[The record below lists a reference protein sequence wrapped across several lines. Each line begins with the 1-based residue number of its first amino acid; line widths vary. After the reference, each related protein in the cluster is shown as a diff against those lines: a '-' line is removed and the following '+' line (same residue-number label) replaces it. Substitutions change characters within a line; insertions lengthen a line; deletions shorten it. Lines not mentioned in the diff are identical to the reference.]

1 METYLVHPDKIQ
13 EKALKAFLE
22 ALEVPYEIKKDDAL
36 PTHVVSGIRNGQ
48 DDIKAGKSFSLEEF
62 KEKISTI

>member
-22 ALEVPYEIKKDDAL
+22 ALEVPYEVKKEISL
-36 PTHVVSGIRNGQ
+36 PTHVISGIKKGQ
-48 DDIKAGKSFSLEEF
+48 EDIKAGRTITLAAF
-62 KEKISTI
+62 EKKINAL

>member
-13 EKALKAFLE
+13 EKALKEFLK
-22 ALEVPYEIKKDDAL
+22 ALEVPYEIKKSDVL
-36 PTHVVSGIRNGQ
+36 PDHVKSGIRKGQ
-48 DDIKAGKSFSLEEF
+48 DDIKAGKSFSLAEF